1 MSAAPPVG
9 IDQRVESR
17 LAGDP
22 PEIPVLVGLCGTGR
36 TTVLRRVQQRLGSD
50 RCQYVDVERS
60 ATTPERFV
68 QALRARSPFAC
79 APIERKATP
88 RGAFDEARAFFA
100 GARTPAGQPATFL
113 LDEVLEF
120 RTFESFPGLRRALPE
135 LLATL
140 GATPNRFVLASRF
153 PNRAARAVQ
162 ASAAPFVLTPVDG
175 VDGQEVAR
183 MMGADGSPGVAAPV
197 LEQVC
202 QGRPVLV
209 RAVVETMARLSG
221 FPPDPL
227 AAMAAAL
234 EPDGRLS
241 AHCRFCYEMRLNRAR
256 GYGALKAILDILA
269 AEEPLTLTQVS
280 RRLGRTPGSTKDYL
294 SWLEDVDLVSVDAR
308 KRYRFRDPVL
318 RLWARLHCRSI
329 PPSAEEIAG
338 EVRDYAAAV
347 VTRS

>member
-1 MSAAPPVG
+1 VTPAPP
-9 IDQRVESR
+9 IDVDERLQAR

-22 PEIPVLVGLCGTGR
+22 PEIPILVGLCGSGR
-36 TTVLRRVQQRLGSD
+36 TTVLRRMQQRIGAE

-68 QALRARSPFAC
+68 QSLRGQSPFAC

-88 RGAFDEARAFFA
+88 RGAFDEARAFLA
-100 GARTPAGQPATFL
+100 GARTPGGQPATFL

-153 PNRAARAVQ
+153 PSRAARAVQ
-162 ASAAPFVLTPVDG
+162 ASAAPFVLTPIDG
-175 VDGQEVAR
+175 VGGQEVAR
-183 MMGADGSPGVAAPV
+183 MLGVPDPAFVAPL
-197 LEQVC
+197 LERVC

-209 RAVVETMARLSG
+209 RALVDTMARMAG
-221 FPPDPL
+221 GPPDPL
-227 AAMAAAL
+227 AALAAAL
-234 EPDGRLS
+234 EPNGAVT
-241 AHCRFCYEMRLNRAR
+241 AHCRFCYELRLNRAR

-269 AEEPLTLTQVS
+269 GEEPLTLTQVS

-294 SWLEDVDLVSVDAR
+294 SWLEDVDLVAMDAR

-318 RLWARLHCRSI
+318 RLWARLHCRPA
-329 PPSAEEIAG
+329 PPTAEEIAC
-338 EVRDYAAAV
+338 EVQEYAGRV
-347 VTRS
+347 MGL

>member
-1 MSAAPPVG
+1 VTPAPPTDVE
-9 IDQRVESR
+9 QRLEAR

-36 TTVLRRVQQRLGSD
+36 TTMLHRVQHRLGPD
-50 RCQYVDVERS
+50 RCQYVDVERC

-79 APIERKATP
+79 APIERKPTP

-162 ASAAPFVLTPVDG
+162 ASTAPFVLTPLEG

-183 MMGADGSPGVAAPV
+183 MMGGDDERAFAAPV
-197 LEQVC
+197 LGQVC

-209 RAVVETMARLSG
+209 RALVETMARLPG

-234 EPDGRLS
+234 EPDGMLWT
-241 AHCRFCYEMRLNRAR
+241 HCRFCYEMRLNRAR

-294 SWLEDVDLVSVDAR
+294 SWLEDVDLVAVDAR

-318 RLWARLHCRSI
+318 RLWARLHCRPS

-338 EVRDYAAAV
+338 EVQEYAAGV
-347 VTRS
+347 IS